1 MNTNVI
7 NFKKKKISI
16 NLQLNI
22 KKGKKMKIKVL
33 TLLLV
38 FLFLGGFIRVAKA
51 ELVVNIAYVDAQRI
65 FNEYNKTKD
74 FQTMWDSQ
82 KEEASEQIE
91 AKKKEIEKLREE
103 LKSQELLLTEEAKKK
118 REEEIAAKANEL
130 NNFINTVS
138 QQINEKNEE
147 YSKEILKDIKL
158 KVKEIAEREGYRFVF
173 YKDALIYVTPEP
185 QFDLTE
191 KVISE
196 LNQDYKAKK

>member
-1 MNTNVI
+1 
-7 NFKKKKISI
+7 
-16 NLQLNI
+16 
-22 KKGKKMKIKVL
+22 MKIKVL

-51 ELVVNIAYVDAQRI
+51 ELVVNIAYVDIQRI

-82 KEEASEQIE
+82 KEEASKQIE
-91 AKKKEIEKLREE
+91 AKKKELEKLREE
-103 LKSQELLLTEEAKKK
+103 LKSQELLLTEEAK
-118 REEEIAAKANEL
+118 RQRQEEIAAKTDEL
-130 NNFINTVS
+130 NKFINTVS
-138 QQINEKNEE
+138 QQINKKNEE
-147 YSKEILKDIKL
+147 YSNEILKDIKL

-173 YKDALIYVTPEP
+173 YKDALIYVTPEK